1 MSCGCQSRRGC
12 SCHDG
17 LGYYWPLGALTPD
30 QAADVAFPQSRV
42 SSKAGFNQAVRDAI
56 VQAASSGAFADF
68 NASGCTNNPSNTVKL
83 TQVASGL
90 ALTGVTIG
98 VTSAGLITAAALAP
112 WTLGISA
119 LIGIFPMIFAH
130 HAAAVAKEQQVIC
143 ASVPAANNTLQVI
156 EAAIAGG
163 QATPKQG
170 IDALNSLLSDFTSK
184 VSSIMKNNASQ
195 CNAACVWVKELTAI
209 VAELKSQYQD
219 LQAAQQPPAPAPA
232 PAVTPTR
239 PNVTTVTT
247 TSPAVAAAPI
257 PSSYAAFG
265 TPAAPA
271 VPPSTTPSWLPIAA
285 IGVAAFLLFRG

>member
-1 MSCGCQSRRGC
+1 MSCSCQSRRGC
-12 SCHDG
+12 SCDDG
-17 LGYYWPLGALTPD
+17 LGYYWPLGALTPE

-42 SSKAGFNQAVRDAI
+42 SSKAGFNQAVRDDI
-56 VQAASSGAFADF
+56 VQAASSGAFAAFD
-68 NASGCTNNPSNTVKL
+68 ASGCTNDPSNTVKL
-83 TQVASGL
+83 AQTAAGL

-98 VTSAGLITAAALAP
+98 VSIAAEAATIAALAP

-119 LIGIFPMIFAH
+119 LIGIFPIIFAH
-130 HAAAVAKEQQVIC
+130 HAAAVAREKQVIC

-156 EAAIAGG
+156 EAAVAGG

-209 VAELKSQYQD
+209 VAELVSQYQD

-239 PNVTTVTT
+239 PNVTTTNLTT
-247 TSPAVAAAPI
+247 AAAPI

-265 TPAAPA
+265 TSAAPA
-271 VPPSTTPSWLPIAA
+271 VATPSTPSWLPIAA
-285 IGVAAFLLFRG
+285 LGVGAFLLFRG